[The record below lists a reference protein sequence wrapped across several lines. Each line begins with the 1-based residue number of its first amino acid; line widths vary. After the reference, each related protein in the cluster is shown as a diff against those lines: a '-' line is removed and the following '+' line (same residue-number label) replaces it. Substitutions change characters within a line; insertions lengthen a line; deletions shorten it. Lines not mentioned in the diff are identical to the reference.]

1 VRPQPSQPPATGN
14 TRGIGLARAVLR
26 AYQHVPTQSYVEHG
40 LVWMS
45 AMDGKAPTFQWA
57 YGLGPYPGA
66 YPATE
71 HAVLT
76 LDRGRVSWW
85 RDDLTPAP
93 CTKPG
98 VCPRAPVEIVAN
110 TRGLFYA
117 FGSASKH
124 SCYTR
129 LGGTAPYETGQ
140 PAWIVGG
147 RFDAPV
153 RSGASNLSSA
163 GDRRIGGTRRLAAT
177 LTTDAPSAGVELTAC
192 WCRDLWVDG
201 AAAGL
206 VDPLGSRC
214 SGAASHPVIG
224 AATTS

>member
-1 VRPQPSQPPATGN
+1 MGATAALAAPAATGN
-14 TRGIGLARAVLR
+14 ARGIGLARAVLR

-85 RDDLTPAP
+85 RDDLTLAP

-98 VCPRAPVEIVAN
+98 VCPGAPVEIVAN
-110 TRGLFYA
+110 TEV
-117 FGSASKH
+117 SS
-124 SCYTR
+124 TR
-129 LGGTAPYETGQ
+129 SEVRANTAVNP
-140 PAWIVGG
+140 
-147 RFDAPV
+147 
-153 RSGASNLSSA
+153 
-163 GDRRIGGTRRLAAT
+163 TRRNRPVPGRPACLDRGRAVRRTGAFRS
-177 LTTDAPSAGVELTAC
+177 PEL
-192 WCRDLWVDG
+192 V
-201 AAAGL
+201 
-206 VDPLGSRC
+206 V
-214 SGAASHPVIG
+214 SG
-224 AATTS
+224 